1 MGTCIASSEPCKKVM
16 MGRPDYD
23 DSITDGGTSQVPSTL
38 PGDTTGWLQHGQDPA
53 DIEMRDR

>member
-1 MGTCIASSEPCKKVM
+1 M

-23 DSITDGGTSQVPSTL
+23 DSIADCGAGQVPSTM

-53 DIEMRDR
+53 DVEMRDR